1 MPLKYKED
9 ADFAAH
15 NQRANDTAER
25 ELKEM
30 LAQIESAIEQKKDAS
45 RDEGDVYVVAKSK
58 GYNIR
63 ALKRLVKERQRDAE
77 ELREEVDALQLY
89 KQLVGMI

>member
-1 MPLKYKED
+1 
-9 ADFAAH
+9 
-15 NQRANDTAER
+15 
-25 ELKEM
+25 M

-45 RDEGDVYVVAKSK
+45 RDESDIYTVAKSK

>member
-1 MPLKYKED
+1 
-9 ADFAAH
+9 
-15 NQRANDTAER
+15 
-25 ELKEM
+25 M

-45 RDEGDVYVVAKSK
+45 RDESDIYTVAKSK
-58 GYNIR
+58 GYNVR